1 MARLTLVRHGE
12 AAAGWGDDADPGL
25 SELGRRQADAVASV
39 LGVGDPM
46 PILVSPLRRTLETA
60 VPLARSWRTDA
71 VVEPRVGEIRTPA
84 WLGDRTSWLRGVMAG
99 AWSQQDPGLRAWAD
113 DVVDV
118 LLAQTEDTVV
128 VSHFVAINVAVG
140 RATGDD
146 RVVCV
151 RPGNCSRTVLEND
164 GGVLRLV
171 EAPVDVDDTDVL

>member
-25 SELGRRQADAVASV
+25 SELGRRQADAVARA
-39 LGVGDPM
+39 LADGGPR

-60 VPLARSWRTDA
+60 EPLARRWGA
-71 VVEPRVGEIRTPA
+71 EAAVEPRVGEIRTPA
-84 WLGDRTSWLRGVMAG
+84 GLDDRTAWLRGVMAG
-99 AWSQQDPGLRAWAD
+99 RWSEQDPGLRAWAD
-113 DVVDV
+113 DVVAV
-118 LLAQTEDTVV
+118 LLAQPEDTVV

-151 RPGNCSRTVLEND
+151 RPGNCSRTVLD
-164 GGVLRLV
+164 TAGGALRLV
-171 EAPVDVDDTDVL
+171 EAPLDVDDTQVL

>member
-12 AAAGWGDDADPGL
+12 ASAGWGDDADPGL
-25 SELGRRQADAVASV
+25 SVLGRRQADAVAQA
-39 LGVGDPM
+39 LAAEGPM

-60 VPLARSWRTDA
+60 DPLARRWRTEA
-71 VVEPRVGEIRTPA
+71 FVEPRVGEIRTPTGLA
-84 WLGDRTSWLRGVMAG
+84 DRTAWLRGVMAG
-99 AWSQQDPGLRAWAD
+99 RWSQQDLSLRAWAD

-118 LLAQTEDTVV
+118 LLAQTEDTVI

-140 RATGDD
+140 RASGDD

-151 RPGNCSRTVLEND
+151 RPGNCSRTVLD
-164 GGVLRLV
+164 TAGGALRLV